1 MKFLTLA
8 FFAVIFSIPATAQLS
23 VMSYNIRFAT
33 ESDGEN
39 AWSRRKEYLASQV
52 AFYEPGILGVQE
64 ALPEQLEFLDEEL
77 EDYKWFG
84 EGRDGKD
91 KGEFSAIFYNTQKF
105 EVVDMNTFWLSE
117 TPHRISRGWDAALNR
132 ICTYG
137 LFREKSSGKEFYVF
151 NTHFDHLGELARLKS
166 AELIVEKI
174 KNINHENLPVVLMG
188 DFNLEPTS
196 PALVPIFEFLNDSKA
211 VATEVVYGPEGTFN
225 GFKWEEPV
233 TKRIDYVFT
242 SANGLEVLK
251 YAVLSDSK
259 DQKYPSDHFP
269 VIAELQF
276 STTK

>member
-137 LFREKSSGKEFYVF
+137 LFREKSSGILCLQHPFRPS
-151 NTHFDHLGELARLKS
+151 GGA
-166 AELIVEKI
+166 
-174 KNINHENLPVVLMG
+174 
-188 DFNLEPTS
+188 
-196 PALVPIFEFLNDSKA
+196 
-211 VATEVVYGPEGTFN
+211 GT
-225 GFKWEEPV
+225 
-233 TKRIDYVFT
+233 
-242 SANGLEVLK
+242 A
-251 YAVLSDSK
+251 
-259 DQKYPSDHFP
+259 
-269 VIAELQF
+269 
-276 STTK
+276 